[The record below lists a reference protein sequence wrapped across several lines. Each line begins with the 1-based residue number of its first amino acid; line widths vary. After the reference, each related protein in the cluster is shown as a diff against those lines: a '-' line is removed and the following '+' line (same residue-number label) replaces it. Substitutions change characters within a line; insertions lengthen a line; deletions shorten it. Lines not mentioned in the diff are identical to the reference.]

1 MSSVVD
7 RVHELVAPVLSDLGL
22 ELYDLDWSGGVVRV
36 VVDRPGGVD
45 LEAIAS
51 ATRLISRELDHT
63 DPVPG
68 HYQLEVTSPGL
79 ERNLRTPAHF
89 EGAVGAEVKLRT
101 HPGVEGDR
109 RLEGVVV
116 AAGPDTLTLAIEADG
131 ATTEHT
137 IAYADIERARTVFQW
152 GPSEKPGKGSKPG
165 RAPKA
170 GAAAR
175 TSTQGK
181 AAS

>member
-1 MSSVVD
+1 VSSVVD
-7 RVHELVAPVLSDLGL
+7 RVHDLVAPVLSDLGL
-22 ELYDLDWSGGVVRV
+22 DLYDLDWAGGVVRV

-51 ATRLISRELDHT
+51 ATRLISRELDHA

-89 EGAVGAEVKLRT
+89 ESAVGTDVKIRT
-101 HPGVEGDR
+101 HPHVEGER
-109 RLEGVVV
+109 RVEGVVL
-116 AAGPDTLTLAIEADG
+116 AAGPDDVTVAVTGEDG
-131 ATTEHT
+131 TTERT
-137 IAYADIERARTVFQW
+137 IAYTDIERARTVFEW
-152 GPSEKPGKGSKPG
+152 GPAPKPGKG
-165 RAPKA
+165 PKA
-170 GAAAR
+170 GAGAR
-175 TSTQGK
+175 TSMQGK